1 MASFNRLYLQKME
14 TSHVVH
20 HLPAYD
26 GDGNII
32 RPSMYEET
40 LAGAIVRVC
49 FTVVRY
55 HFERKH
61 L

>member
-1 MASFNRLYLQKME
+1 ME